1 MVRSRRRCAYPE
13 QTGVA
18 ATGHRSSCRNSHRQ
32 TCSDTASL
40 AGCVAGARTLRRPGV
55 PNLLALVAILGTAC
69 LLHFIGVPVSL
80 AAPTADTHTP
90 SPTPAV
96 SAATQHPSS
105 PESLQPGPNADIQ
118 PTPETKVD
126 DLEPGKPPPP
136 IDRVATS
143 NPTPTPVAATTAD
156 AEPRAL
162 LGTPVLLG
170 HSVQGRAIRS
180 LELGAGPRWL
190 AVIGGIHQGNEA
202 NSTVLANLLLDHFR
216 NNLAEIPYGVGL
228 AFIPDLNPDG
238 AAAGTREN
246 ANGVDLNR
254 NWDAGWQADAYGP
267 SGLVPGA
274 GGTRPF
280 SEPETRALARY
291 LLDRPFV
298 AAIFLHSRG
307 GFVVPGPGGGS
318 VELASTI
325 ARAAQYTYLRGWTAY
340 PLSGQ
345 SSKYLVPRGI
355 HVAIVE
361 LTTHTDPDFPQ
372 NLQGLRAALAWA
384 QHLPAPIGFQLAADA
399 EFANACNSRP
409 GTFPARLASPL
420 CPW

>member
-1 MVRSRRRCAYPE
+1 M
-13 QTGVA
+13 VA
-18 ATGHRSSCRNSHRQ
+18 AEGFGPR
-32 TCSDTASL
+32 
-40 AGCVAGARTLRRPGV
+40 GV
-55 PNLLALVAILGTAC
+55 PSFLALIAILGTAC
-69 LLHFIGVPVSL
+69 LLHFIGVPASL
-80 AAPTADTHTP
+80 AAPSADSHTP
-90 SPTPAV
+90 FPTPAV
-96 SAATQHPSS
+96 SAATQHPSTSES
-105 PESLQPGPNADIQ
+105 PVPADS
-118 PTPETKVD
+118 
-126 DLEPGKPPPP
+126 
-136 IDRVATS
+136 A
-143 NPTPTPVAATTAD
+143 TAD
-156 AEPRAL
+156 EEAQAAA
-162 LGTPVLLG
+162 GTSVLLG
-170 HSVQGRAIRS
+170 HSVQARAIRG

-202 NSTVLANLLLDHFR
+202 NTTVLANLLLDHFR
-216 NNLAEIPYGVGL
+216 NNLAEIPDGVGL

-254 NWDAGWQADAYGP
+254 NWDAGWQPDAYGP

-345 SSKYLVPRGI
+345 SSKYLVQRGI

-384 QHLPAPIGFQLAADA
+384 QKLPEPAGSQPVADA
-399 EFANACNSRP
+399 EFADACRSRP
-409 GTFPARLASPL
+409 ATYPPRPASPL